1 MSGSGTKRWVIGVVA
16 LIVIALAAAAYLM
29 SRRPA
34 ERADKGTLVRRAADG
49 LQTAGEAAGDGLRAA
64 GEMAEGG
71 LEKAGEMA
79 EGGLRTAGRLA
90 GDGMRTMGARVKD
103 AAQSVGECL

>member
-64 GEMAEGG
+64 GEVAGDGLRAAGEMAEGG
-71 LEKAGEMA
+71 LGKAGEMA
-79 EGGLRTAGRLA
+79 EGGLRTE
-90 GDGMRTMGARVKD
+90 KK
-103 AAQSVGECL
+103 